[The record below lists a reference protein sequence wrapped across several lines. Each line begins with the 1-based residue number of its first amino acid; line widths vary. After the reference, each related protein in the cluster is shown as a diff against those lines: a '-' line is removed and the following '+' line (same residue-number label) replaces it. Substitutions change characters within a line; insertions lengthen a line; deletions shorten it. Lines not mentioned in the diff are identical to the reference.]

1 MRAFLFARLSGVPFV
16 FSGPIRRYQIVT
28 KIIRLGFAKCR
39 RVVVRLPCNRNSKAE
54 SPPERLPETLKG
66 VESMAKSATTLTTT
80 TENTIKVSKVVVNK
94 VSEIATLR
102 TEIARLEKLANSLR
116 KEVLDEVGSEP
127 IVLIHNNIKVAKIS
141 VVITERPDLD
151 ALRSAFPDAW
161 NAVKYDSPAVKISV
175 IHEV

>member
-1 MRAFLFARLSGVPFV
+1 
-16 FSGPIRRYQIVT
+16 
-28 KIIRLGFAKCR
+28 
-39 RVVVRLPCNRNSKAE
+39 
-54 SPPERLPETLKG
+54 
-66 VESMAKSATTLTTT
+66 MATSATTSKVVATATTST
-80 TENTIKVSKVVVNK
+80 TEGTRKVSKVLVAK
-94 VSEIATLR
+94 VAEMAHLR

-116 KEVLDEVGSEP
+116 KEVLAEVGSDP
-127 IVLIHNNIKVAKIS
+127 VVLIHNNIKVAKVS

>member
-1 MRAFLFARLSGVPFV
+1 
-16 FSGPIRRYQIVT
+16 
-28 KIIRLGFAKCR
+28 
-39 RVVVRLPCNRNSKAE
+39 
-54 SPPERLPETLKG
+54 
-66 VESMAKSATTLTTT
+66 MAKSATTLTTT